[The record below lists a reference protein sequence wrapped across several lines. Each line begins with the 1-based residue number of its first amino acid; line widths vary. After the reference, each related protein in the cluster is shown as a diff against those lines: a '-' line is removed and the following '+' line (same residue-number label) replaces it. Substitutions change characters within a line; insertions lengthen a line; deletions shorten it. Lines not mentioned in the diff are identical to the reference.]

1 MAYDLAVSE
10 EDFLKFANEII
21 PLIER
26 DKITEQLIE
35 KFIERFMLY
44 SQEADRRKQEL
55 SQRENKAAEDIIEF
69 SPICIMGVI
78 YT

>member
-1 MAYDLAVSE
+1 MAQDLAVSE
-10 EDFLKFANEII
+10 EDFMKFATEII

-55 SQRENKAAEDIIEF
+55 NLREHSAAEDIIEF
-69 SPICIMGVI
+69 NPIRII
-78 YT
+78 A

>member
-1 MAYDLAVSE
+1 MAQDLAVSE
-10 EDFLKFANEII
+10 EDFMKFATEII

-55 SQRENKAAEDIIEF
+55 NQREHSAAEDIIEF
-69 SPICIMGVI
+69 SPIRFIFVLW
-78 YT
+78 